1 MPYDFIFEGEWDNAY
16 TFDTVN
22 NISYRVKFKPSGY
35 LFDSYLW
42 SFYAYELVIEVTENP
57 HDKLPPL
64 DRQIAPT
71 IARIF
76 EDFLQEKEKIAV
88 YTCET
93 ADGRHLAR
101 MRKFDAWFKDFNPD
115 FFLKIDR
122 FLKDDKDD
130 VIYFNSLILRQDN
143 PFKNEILE
151 AFENLIGGFE
161 DEK

>member
-1 MPYDFIFEGEWDNAY
+1 MPTN
-16 TFDTVN
+16 
-22 NISYRVKFKPSGY
+22 
-35 LFDSYLW
+35 W
-42 SFYAYELVIEVTENP
+42 SLRLQKTL

-151 AFENLIGGFE
+151 AFESLIGGFE